1 MNRGRRETELG
12 SGGLKL
18 WARFVLATSIALSV
32 VMTIGGA
39 LLFGTTS
46 RLAETAREEALV
58 RTVQVTASELVPG
71 NFKQRPG
78 SAARLLANGRVRRFE
93 VTYGIGRRESHPGVL
108 YETVEDAGQVSA
120 RILSP
125 LDAGHAGRDM
135 LGLIVGISFFVL
147 LAGIG
152 VAYAVANQV
161 SRPLEEVIE
170 DIRQIAR
177 GDLRHRTRV
186 RGGGE
191 IKLLSRA
198 IDRMTSELEQA
209 REQELLL
216 RVRDREMEVA
226 REVREALLP
235 TETPQVSG
243 YDLGALHV
251 GAPTPGGDFHDFVET
266 GDGRVVFLVAGV
278 TGKGVP
284 GALVGATA
292 RAYLRTE
299 LGRGGTLEDVL
310 SRVNRV
316 LVADVR
322 RGMCVTVLC
331 VELDP
336 TVHRARAACAG
347 HKVPMLRLCASDG
360 KLRLVQPEGIALG
373 FDRGPVFDNR
383 LQVMEFPIETGDRL
397 LVANE
402 GALQV
407 TNPDGDELGERAF
420 FRMVMKLSG
429 ERTAVMLE
437 NLEAAFQAFAD
448 GTPFP
453 ADISIVSASREA

>member
-1 MNRGRRETELG
+1 MGRGRRETELG

-32 VMTIGGA
+32 VMAIGGA
-39 LLFGTTS
+39 MLYSTTT
-46 RLAETAREEALV
+46 RLSEAAREEALV
-58 RTVQVTASELVPG
+58 RTVQVTADELVPG
-71 NFKQRPG
+71 NFEQRPG
-78 SAARLLANGRVRRFE
+78 STARLLAGGRVRRFE
-93 VTYGIGRRESHPGVL
+93 VQYGIGRNEGHPGVL
-108 YETVEDAGQVSA
+108 YETVDPTGRAGT

-125 LDAGHAGRDM
+125 LDAGHAGRGL

-161 SRPLEEVIE
+161 ARPLEEVIE
-170 DIRQIAR
+170 DIRQIAH
-177 GDLRHRTRV
+177 GNLQHRTRV

-191 IKLLSRA
+191 IKLLARA
-198 IDRMTSELEQA
+198 IDRMTSELADA
-209 REQELLL
+209 RERDLQH
-216 RVRDREMEVA
+216 RVRERELEVA

-235 TETPQVSG
+235 TQTPDVPG

-251 GAPTPGGDFHDFVET
+251 GAPSPGGDFHDFIDA

-299 LGRGGTLEDVL
+299 LGRGGALEEVL
-310 SRVNRV
+310 ARVNRA
-316 LVADVR
+316 LVQDVR
-322 RGMCVTVLC
+322 RGMCVSVLC

-336 TVHRARAACAG
+336 KRHRVRAACAG
-347 HKVPMLRLCASDG
+347 HKVPLLRLCASDG

-373 FDRGPVFDNR
+373 FDRGPVFERR
-383 LQVMEFPIETGDRL
+383 LEVVEFPIETGDRL

-407 TNPDGDELGERAF
+407 TDPGGEELGERAF
-420 FRMVMKLSG
+420 FRMVMKLSR
-429 ERTAVMLE
+429 EKTPVMLE
-437 NLEAAFQAFAD
+437 NLEVALSAFAD
-448 GTPFP
+448 DTPYP
-453 ADISIVSASREA
+453 NDISIVSVMREA

>member
-1 MNRGRRETELG
+1 MGRGRRETELG

-39 LLFGTTS
+39 MLYSTTT
-46 RLAETAREEALV
+46 RLAEAAREEALV
-58 RTVQVTASELVPG
+58 RTVQVTATELVPG
-71 NFKQRPG
+71 NFEQRPG
-78 SAARLLANGRVRRFE
+78 STARLLAGGKVRRFD
-93 VTYGIGRRESHPGVL
+93 VTYGASRRESHPGVL
-108 YETVEDAGQVSA
+108 YETVEPDGRVGT

-161 SRPLEEVIE
+161 ARPLEEVIE

-177 GDLRHRTRV
+177 GNLRHRTRV

-191 IKLLSRA
+191 IKLLARA
-198 IDRMTSELEQA
+198 IDRMASDLAEA
-209 REQELLL
+209 RERDFLH
-216 RVRDREMEVA
+216 RVRERELAVA

-235 TETPQVSG
+235 TETPSVPG

-251 GAPTPGGDFHDFVET
+251 GAPSPGGDFHDFVEI
-266 GDGRVVFLVAGV
+266 GDGRIVFLVAGV

-299 LGRGGTLEDVL
+299 LARGKSLEDVL
-310 SRVNRV
+310 SRVNRA
-316 LVADVR
+316 LAQDVR
-322 RGMCVTVLC
+322 RGMCVSVLC

-336 TVHRARAACAG
+336 TAHRARAACAG
-347 HKVPMLRLCASDG
+347 HKVPLLRLCASDG

-373 FDRGPVFDNR
+373 FDRGPVFERR
-383 LQVMEFPIETGDRL
+383 LEVVEFPVEPTDRL
-397 LVANE
+397 LLANE

-407 TNPDGDELGERAF
+407 TNPDGEELGERAF
-420 FRMVMKLSG
+420 FRMVMKLSR
-429 ERTAVMLE
+429 ETTAVMLE
-437 NLEAAFQAFAD
+437 NIEVALRAFAD
-448 GTPFP
+448 DEPYP
-453 ADISIVSASREA
+453 SDISIVSAFREA